1 MTFDKHLLARLALG
15 LLAFAIMPAHASG
28 PRVICG
34 TGAPIKFPGAGSVTL
49 NYDLGALGSRS
60 KSQADAIVTN
70 AISLWTNVGTA
81 SIVLSRGPDMPE
93 DVTTAN
99 LATYYPNNA
108 ANTADGLNP
117 VVYDTDGS
125 ILDAIFGAGAKNNLL
140 GFATTRF
147 ANCLFQE
154 GTVFISGFKAVT
166 DTTMGVVF
174 AHEVG
179 HMVGMDH
186 TQLDNSQGIAST
198 ASYPLMY
205 PVANRGSV
213 TLHEDDIAGISLL
226 YPDPMLNSVYGQITG
241 NFVLADGITPVKG
254 ANLWATETTTGKVY
268 SVVSDYLKQNTG
280 FFRILLPAGT
290 YTLRAEAVQTAYVG
304 ASSVGPYALALTDP
318 SFQPP
323 MYPSGSGGA
332 PMAPVTLGN
341 ATPVTFTIAPACT
354 ASVIFGIDGSGTVG
368 GNCPSFPGTLQFT
381 AAAASAGESAGSVTV
396 TVSRINGSDGAASVN
411 FATTGGTA
419 TSGGDFTPQSGTLN
433 WAAGDSAAKT
443 INVPI
448 TADALIEGNETFTIT
463 LSGATGATLGAIT
476 TATVTIIDDDFP
488 TPPGAPLNVV
498 VTPAD
503 AAAFVAFTPPASN
516 GGSPITGYTASCGAQ
531 QASGTASP
539 LNVINLVNNVATTCS
554 VVAINTQGAGTPS
567 AAVPVTPSANATLT
581 LVSAVSRKT
590 HGAAGNFDLP
600 IDIGQTINGA
610 VSTEP
615 RFIGSGHT
623 LVFQFNA
630 PVSLPATASVDPPT
644 IGTASVTAA
653 NGNLLGVMLSGVAD
667 HQRATVTLSGV
678 NGGMMSFPVSLGF
691 LVGDVN
697 GTRAVVASDIAGAKS
712 RLGQAVSGANFRFDL
727 NLSGTIDAAD
737 ISAAKQR
744 SGTLLP

>member
-60 KSQADAIVTN
+60 KAQADAIVTN

-381 AAAASAGESAGSVTV
+381 AAAA
-396 TVSRINGSDGAASVN
+396 
-411 FATTGGTA
+411 GT
-419 TSGGDFTPQSGTLN
+419 PEL
-433 WAAGDSAAKT
+433 WRMT
-443 INVPI
+443 I
-448 TADALIEGNETFTIT
+448 
-463 LSGATGATLGAIT
+463 
-476 TATVTIIDDDFP
+476 
-488 TPPGAPLNVV
+488 
-498 VTPAD
+498 
-503 AAAFVAFTPPASN
+503 
-516 GGSPITGYTASCGAQ
+516 
-531 QASGTASP
+531 SP
-539 LNVINLVNNVATTCS
+539 LSRFVEGRVPPRSFIMLS
-554 VVAINTQGAGTPS
+554 I
-567 AAVPVTPSANATLT
+567 AAVPRRSFGWRMVVRGTRKYSLTKMFPNPATEICPGILMPWFSNTSAAPMATRSFVAWMAVACGFSFSICSAAFSPSSM
-581 LVSAVSRKT
+581 V
-590 HGAAGNFDLP
+590 
-600 IDIGQTINGA
+600 
-610 VSTEP
+610 
-615 RFIGSGHT
+615 
-623 LVFQFNA
+623 
-630 PVSLPATASVDPPT
+630 LPALKTSLSSSSSPASRM
-644 IGTASVTAA
+644 A
-653 NGNLLGVMLSGVAD
+653 
-667 HQRATVTLSGV
+667 R
-678 NGGMMSFPVSLGF
+678 
-691 LVGDVN
+691 
-697 GTRAVVASDIAGAKS
+697 R
-712 RLGQAVSGANFRFDL
+712 
-727 NLSGTIDAAD
+727 
-737 ISAAKQR
+737 
-744 SGTLLP
+744 